1 MNRKSQPPRSICP
14 ISCALEIIGD
24 KWSLLIL
31 RDIIYKRKRGFRE
44 FLASSESI
52 ASNILSDR
60 LKRLEACNIVLRR
73 RDPDN
78 KRRIVYT
85 LTEKG
90 LDLIP
95 VTLELLRW
103 GAKHEIE
110 NRDHDE
116 LIHRFEA
123 DPQNVVAEM
132 RSALYQD
139 GLSDTP

>member
-1 MNRKSQPPRSICP
+1 MARKNQTPRSICP

-24 KWSLLIL
+24 KWTLLIL
-31 RDIIYKRKRGFRE
+31 RDIIYKRKQGFRE

-78 KRRIVYT
+78 KRRIVYS

-103 GAKHEIE
+103 GAKHETE
-110 NRDHDE
+110 NRNHDE

-123 DPQNVVAEM
+123 DPGRVIAEM
-132 RSALYQD
+132 RSSLHQE
-139 GLSDTP
+139 GLSDTA